1 VTITRLDDYPV
12 HQTPEP
18 LAVPASSDPNVYDR
32 YWFNAF
38 PADGSWYLGVA
49 FGRYPHRGVI
59 DGAVSV
65 STDGRQHSAF
75 VSGRA
80 PAEPTDTHVG
90 PMRIE
95 VVEPMRTLR
104 LTLDDNDSGLACDL
118 TFTARTEP
126 IEEQRQTLRSGS
138 RVVMDATRF
147 AQFGWWEGVVATPD
161 GELQC
166 EPSDVRATKDR
177 SWGIRRVGE
186 RAPIGAPPAA
196 APQFSFLWA
205 PVHWDDRCT
214 HVCLF
219 EDGAGRPWVADG
231 AVATAAAGVGGA
243 EAAADVAGVEHA
255 TGVARRV
262 DYVPGTRR
270 AAGAALTLE
279 RPGEAAMEIDLEP
292 LLLFQMK
299 GLGYGHPQWG
309 HGTWHGDLAVGA
321 ESIVLDDLDPL
332 ALENLHI
339 QQLVRARS
347 GGATGMGALEQLCIG
362 VHEPSGFTGLN
373 DGAPG

>member
-1 VTITRLDDYPV
+1 MTITRLDDYPV

-32 YWFNAF
+32 YWFNGF
-38 PADGSWYLGVA
+38 PTDGSWYMGVA
-49 FGRYPHRGVI
+49 FGRYPHREVI

-65 STDGRQHSAF
+65 SVDGRQHSAF

-80 PAEPTDTHVG
+80 PAEPTDTRIG

-104 LTLDDNDSGLACDL
+104 LVLEENDSGVACDL
-118 TFTARTEP
+118 IFTARTDP
-126 IEEQRQTLRSGS
+126 IEEQRQTLRAGH

-147 AQFGWWEGVVATPD
+147 AQFGWWEGVVDTPE
-161 GELQC
+161 GELRC
-166 EPSDVRATKDR
+166 GPGEVRATKDR

-186 RAPIGAPPAA
+186 RVPTGPPPAGP
-196 APQFSFLWA
+196 PQFYFLWA

-219 EDGAGRPWVADG
+219 EDATGRPWVADG
-231 AVATAAAGVGGA
+231 AVAGADDAGGSVERGVEPAAGVGR
-243 EAAADVAGVEHA
+243 H
-255 TGVARRV
+255 V

-270 AAGAALTLE
+270 AAHAALTIE
-279 RPGEAAMEIDLEP
+279 RTGREAVEIALEP
-292 LLLFQMK
+292 VRLFQMK
-299 GLGYGHPQWG
+299 GLGYGHPKWG
-309 HGTWHGDLAVGA
+309 HGTWHGDLALGA
-321 ESIVLDDLDPL
+321 ETIVLDDLDPL

-339 QQLVRARS
+339 QQLVSARS
-347 GGATGMGALEQLCIG
+347 GDATGMGALEQVCIG
-362 VHEPSGFTGLN
+362 AHEPSGFTGLN
-373 DGAPG
+373 DGAAS

>member
-1 VTITRLDDYPV
+1 
-12 HQTPEP
+12 
-18 LAVPASSDPNVYDR
+18 
-32 YWFNAF
+32 
-38 PADGSWYLGVA
+38 VA
-49 FGRYPHRGVI
+49 FGRYPHREVI

-65 STDGRQHSAF
+65 VVDGRQHSAF

-104 LTLDDNDSGLACDL
+104 LVMDDNDSGVACDL
-118 TFTARTEP
+118 TFTARTDP
-126 IEEQRQTLRSGS
+126 IEEQRQTLRAGN

-161 GELQC
+161 GELRC
-166 EPSDVRATKDR
+166 GPGDVRATKDR

-186 RAPIGAPPAA
+186 RVATGAPPAG
-196 APQFSFLWA
+196 APQFYFLWA

-219 EDGAGRPWVADG
+219 EDGTGKPWVSDG
-231 AVATAAAGVGGA
+231 AVAEVDG
-243 EAAADVAGVEHA
+243 GVEHA
-255 TGVARRV
+255 TGVTRRV

-270 AAGAALTLE
+270 AARAELTIE
-279 RPGEAAMEIDLEP
+279 RPGSEPVEIDLEP

-309 HGTWHGDLAVGA
+309 HGTWHGELATGA
-321 ESIVLDDLDPL
+321 ETIVLDDLDPL

-347 GGATGMGALEQLCIG
+347 GDAVGMGALEQICLG
-362 VHEPSGFTGLN
+362 AHEPSGFSGLN
-373 DGAPG
+373 DGAGG